1 MRPVQG
7 NQGVIPMIKKR
18 DDLLAKTLHEAGLL
32 SPLMNVM
39 VEQIESESKP
49 KAKPKSKK
57 RKKPVTAARQ
67 FIIDHF
73 PDATEEEI
81 DMWEGM
87 T

>member
-1 MRPVQG
+1 MS
-7 NQGVIPMIKKR
+7 KKNR
-18 DDLLAKTLHEAGLL
+18 DDLLAETLDAAGLL
-32 SPLMNVM
+32 SPLMNAV
-39 VEQIESESKP
+39 VEQLESESKP
-49 KAKPKSKK
+49 KAKPKSRK